1 MMFQEKN
8 NAPNQTVK
16 NVTTAG
22 TAEPLSA
29 TSQVVKRLMIQARN
43 NTGNIYRG
51 DSNVSS
57 SSYAEVAPALNS
69 FTVLHDVDLA
79 EVYIDADNDGE
90 GVTYSFE
97 LY

>member
-8 NAPNQTVK
+8 NVPNQAIK

-29 TSQVVKRLMIQARN
+29 TSQVVKRLMIQAGDN
-43 NTGNIYRG
+43 SGNIYRG
-51 DSNVSS
+51 NSSVSS
-57 SSYAEVAPALNS
+57 SAYAEVAPALNS
-69 FTVLHDVDLA
+69 FSVLNDVDLA

-90 GVTYSFE
+90 GVSYSFE
-97 LY
+97 MY